1 MYDRKILPFYMT
13 YPLPM
18 FYQEEDSIIRDLE
31 YLQQMYPAEAKKYQ
45 KLISEILDKLDYEG
59 SLIYDEYPDR
69 WQLYKLSMDI
79 LDRIKREERREKGPK
94 PGNADGAVIPGP
106 GVITDKEEKWEWIG
120 DLIQILLFYEI
131 YKRRHNSRRGFLK
144 F

>member
-31 YLQQMYPAEAKKYQ
+31 YLQQMYPAEAKRYQ
-45 KLISEILDKLDYEG
+45 KLIAEILDRLDYEG
-59 SLIYDEYPDR
+59 SMIYDEYPDR

-79 LDRIKREERREKGPK
+79 LERLKREEQMTNENGE
-94 PGNADGAVIPGP
+94 NSESMNTSD
-106 GVITDKEEKWEWIG
+106 EKWEWVG
-120 DLIQILLFYEI
+120 DMVQILLFYEI
-131 YKRRHNSRRGFLK
+131 YKRRHNSRRGILK

>member
-1 MYDRKILPFYMT
+1 MYERKILPFYMT

-18 FYQEEDSIIRDLE
+18 YYQEEDSIIRDLE

-45 KLISEILDKLDYEG
+45 KLIASILDKLDYEG

-69 WQLYKLSMDI
+69 LQLYKLSMNI
-79 LDRIKREERREKGPK
+79 LDRIRKQEAGEEGD
-94 PGNADGAVIPGP
+94 ADKA
-106 GVITDKEEKWEWIG
+106 ESSEKWEWIG
-120 DLIQILLFYEI
+120 DLVQILLFYEI
-131 YKRRHNSRRGFLK
+131 YKRRHNSKRGILK

>member
-1 MYDRKILPFYMT
+1 MYERKILPFYMT

-18 FYQEEDSIIRDLE
+18 YYQEEDSIIRDLE
-31 YLQQMYPAEAKKYQ
+31 YLQQMYPTEAKKYQ
-45 KLISEILDKLDYEG
+45 KIISNILDKLDYEG

-79 LDRIKREERREKGPK
+79 LDRMKREEMK
-94 PGNADGAVIPGP
+94 
-106 GVITDKEEKWEWIG
+106 KEEEVQTPPEKWEWMG
-120 DLIQILLFYEI
+120 DMIQILLFYEI
-131 YKRRHNSRRGFLK
+131 YKRRHNTKRGILK